1 MKILMII
8 LSGVILVNN
17 HDMGK
22 ERFESITHTKVV
34 EQYKIIPN
42 EVVQQDVAKKATSK
56 KTTKKATKKKIT
68 KKKTVKKAKKKAV
81 KKKKTTKKKT
91 NKKIYKKYKVQS
103 NVSEIKQYA
112 HNLVLSYGW
121 NENDWNAFVQIINHE
136 SSWRVTAK
144 NPKSGAYGL
153 CQAYPASK
161 MKSAGSDWRTNYKTQ
176 LKWCM
181 GYIKGR
187 YGSPSSAWSFW
198 QKHHWY

>member
-17 HDMGK
+17 HDIDK
-22 ERFESITHTKVV
+22 TQLEAITGTKVV
-34 EQYKIIPN
+34 AQGKVP
-42 EVVQQDVAKKATSK
+42 VVAKKA
-56 KTTKKATKKKIT
+56 TTKKATKKKKTT
-68 KKKTVKKAKKKAV
+68 KKKTVKKAKKKVV

-91 NKKIYKKYKVQS
+91 TKKIYMNAKGSKAEIQS
-103 NVSEIKQYA
+103 YA
-112 HNLVLSYGW
+112 HDLVISYGW

-136 SSWRVTAK
+136 SGWRVTAK